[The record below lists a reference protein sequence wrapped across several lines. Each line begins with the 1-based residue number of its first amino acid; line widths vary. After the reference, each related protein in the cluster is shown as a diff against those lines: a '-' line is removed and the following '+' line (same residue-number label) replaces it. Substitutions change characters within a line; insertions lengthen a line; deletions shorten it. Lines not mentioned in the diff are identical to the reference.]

1 MNKVM
6 RPGPAR
12 VRPRSGKRAAGFT
25 LVEVVVAFVL
35 LALVLT
41 TGLEIFSSGLRR
53 AGELEDRSRAIL
65 VAQSRLATA
74 GLEQAL
80 ADGTS
85 QGDSEDG
92 RFHWTMAVAQ
102 SPEGLPPPDQ
112 PQPGPGTFILY
123 RVDVQVQW
131 AGGDQKTRTY
141 ALSTLLLGQKP
152 Q

>member
-1 MNKVM
+1 MNS
-6 RPGPAR
+6 RREG
-12 VRPRSGKRAAGFT
+12 GFT

-65 VAQSRLATA
+65 VAQSRLAMA
-74 GLEQAL
+74 GVEQSL
-80 ADGTS
+80 AEGTT

-92 RFHWTMAVAQ
+92 RFHWTMAVVP
-102 SPEGLPPPDQ
+102 SPEGLPAPDQ
-112 PQPGPGTFILY
+112 PQPGPGSFILFH
-123 RVDVQVQW
+123 VDVQVQW
-131 AGGDQKTRTY
+131 QGGDQKPRAY
-141 ALSTLLLGQKP
+141 ALSTLLLGQKT